1 MTSEQAL
8 TPLESLS
15 QEPVQ
20 QDAELEKP
28 YEELVK
34 ELEQIVRKLESGDI
48 TLNQSMDLF
57 SRGIELT
64 KICQRQLDAIEKKI
78 TILIEGPDGSVTEKP
93 WNEAGGSET

>member
-1 MTSEQAL
+1 MIAELEL

-15 QEPVQ
+15 QEP
-20 QDAELEKP
+20 AAEKP

-57 SRGIELT
+57 TRGMALT
-64 KICQRQLDAIEKKI
+64 RACQQQLDAIEKKI
-78 TILIEGPDGSVTEKP
+78 TILLENPDGSMTEKA
-93 WNEAGGSET
+93 WSEEGGA

>member
-1 MTSEQAL
+1 MISELEL

-15 QEPVQ
+15 QDTASEQ
-20 QDAELEKP
+20 P

-57 SRGIELT
+57 SRGIALT
-64 KICQRQLDAIEKKI
+64 KECQRQLDVIEKKI
-78 TILIEGPDGSVTEKP
+78 TILIENPDGSVSEKP
-93 WNEAGGSET
+93 WAEAGGTEA